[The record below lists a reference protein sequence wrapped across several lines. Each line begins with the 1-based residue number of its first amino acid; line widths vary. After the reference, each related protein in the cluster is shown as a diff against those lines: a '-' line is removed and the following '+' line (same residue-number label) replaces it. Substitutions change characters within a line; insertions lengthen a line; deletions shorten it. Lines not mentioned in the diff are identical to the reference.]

1 MLQGEIAA
9 LRARLSEREDALQS
23 TAKRLRSTAQLKDSM
38 EQFIVSQRTWSA
50 WHSQASLV
58 LCA

>member
-23 TAKRLRSTAQLKDSM
+23 TAKCLRSTAQLKDSM

-58 LCA
+58 PCA